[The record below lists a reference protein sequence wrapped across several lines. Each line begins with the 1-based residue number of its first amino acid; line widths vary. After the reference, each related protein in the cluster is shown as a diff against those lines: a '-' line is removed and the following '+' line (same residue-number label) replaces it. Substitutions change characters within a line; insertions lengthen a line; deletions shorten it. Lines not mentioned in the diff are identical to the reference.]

1 MGVSERKIE
10 EKLQKRAKSPNVC
23 WKTIAG
29 KFGKPRFKADEGC
42 LHLAQGKQLHT
53 LHKAAP
59 GARLGG
65 HQKETR
71 TELKALGHEPEPLS
85 APSTRAAKGRAE
97 KKPRPSALVSIPP
110 AASHLGGSAPGP
122 ALSLLHPR
130 NIFHDPRV
138 DPGCPHGSRPSQ
150 GPGAPPAPR
159 CGSRGGAQTGEA
171 RFCQNISEKSS

>member
-1 MGVSERKIE
+1 MLGSSE
-10 EKLQKRAKSPNVC
+10 SPSS
-23 WKTIAG
+23 
-29 KFGKPRFKADEGC
+29 RQMKAA
-42 LHLAQGKQLHT
+42 LSLAQGKQPHT

-85 APSTRAAKGRAE
+85 APSTRAGKGRAE

-110 AASHLGGSAPGP
+110 AASHPGGSAPGP

-138 DPGCPHGSRPSQ
+138 DPGCLHGSRPSQ

-159 CGSRGGAQTGEA
+159 CGSRGGAQTVKLASVKTFQKNHHKA
-171 RFCQNISEKSS
+171 RPGFKTS